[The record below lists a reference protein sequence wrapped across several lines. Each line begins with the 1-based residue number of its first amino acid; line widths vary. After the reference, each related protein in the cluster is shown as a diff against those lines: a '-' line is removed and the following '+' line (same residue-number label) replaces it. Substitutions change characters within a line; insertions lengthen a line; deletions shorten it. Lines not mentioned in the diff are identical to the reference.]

1 MALKK
6 AIACTVTAL
15 VMAGGAAATAAAAD
29 DDTAKFENNSQVL
42 SCLPLE
48 VIDIPILSS
57 ANNNIDCSENNK
69 EEKETEVTVVD
80 EDDNS
85 AKAHFLLQDE
95 ASEDRHAEYR

>member
-1 MALKK
+1 MKLSKALIITAAAMA
-6 AIACTVTAL
+6 V
-15 VMAGGAAATAAAAD
+15 VGAGAGAAQAAD
-29 DDTAKFENNSQVL
+29 DDTSKFENNSQVL